1 MTTQIASR
9 RLIALVFL
17 LVLTSLAAH
26 VLADLQ
32 SGGSG
37 VQARQDVCFLHTA
50 ILLPVLPSVV
60 FAPAIV
66 LIALQQ
72 ARSRASLM
80 PVPFR
85 PPAF

>member
-1 MTTQIASR
+1 M
-9 RLIALVFL
+9 RLIALILL
-17 LVLTSLAAH
+17 LVLISLAAH
-26 VLADLQ
+26 VLVDLQ

-60 FAPAIV
+60 FPPVIV

-72 ARSRASLM
+72 AMSRLPYIPS
-80 PVPFR
+80 PFH